1 MSMKKIFLH
10 AIFIMLFLAA
20 FVQPSYAIR
29 IGLEIDVKQSYFGTS
44 AEGSVIDART
54 EKTIFKSDKM
64 KPYAI
69 KAHGNSIAIKVNNKF
84 YDLGTNYIRIRPNGK
99 DDFVATKNRW
109 YRGELVV
116 YNFNKKLT
124 VINRLPIELYL
135 LGVVPS
141 EMPVSWNKEAHK
153 AQAIAARSYAIAN
166 LNKHGS
172 RSYDLLDTPADQ
184 AYGGASAEN
193 KKTNQAVVDTRGI
206 VITYKGKV
214 IPAYYHASSGGRTV
228 NSGAAW
234 ATNAPYLH
242 AVKGFDDGIKKNGH
256 GVGMSQHGANNL
268 ANKGYGAYD
277 ILKYFY
283 KDIGF
288 SRVSSSD

>member
-1 MSMKKIFLH
+1 MKKVLFQICLV
-10 AIFIMLFLAA
+10 AILWLMNF
-20 FVQPSYAIR
+20 QPACAIR
-29 IGLEIDVKQSYFGTS
+29 IGLNVDVKQSYFGTS
-44 AEGSVIDART
+44 SQGQIINM
-54 EKTIFKSDKM
+54 KTNKPILTVEKM
-64 KPYAI
+64 KSYDI
-69 KAHGNSIAIKVNNKF
+69 KAYGNTIAVKVGRKF
-84 YDLGTNYIRIRPNGK
+84 YDLETNYIKIKPDGK
-99 DDFVATKNRW
+99 DGFVATKGKW

-124 VINRLPIELYL
+124 VINVVPLELYL

-141 EMPVSWNKEAHK
+141 EMPSSWNIEAHK

-172 RSYDLLDTPADQ
+172 RSYDLLDTPQDQ

-193 KKTNQAVVDTRGI
+193 KKTTKAVVDTKGI
-206 VITYKGKV
+206 VITYKGKI

-234 ATNAPYLH
+234 ASDAPYLH
-242 AVKGFDDGIKKNGH
+242 SVKGYDDGIKKNGH

-268 ANKGYGAYD
+268 ANKGYGAFD

-283 KDIGF
+283 KDISF
-288 SRVSSSD
+288 SRVSSQN